1 MKNLLILK
9 LMLFVSILLG
19 FNEIKA
25 QSENFSV
32 NQVSYLDI
40 DSAITP
46 GTLEYLQTH
55 LKNIP
60 KSTLV
65 IIRMNTPGGLVTT
78 TKEIISAINEHP
90 APKVIWVAPS
100 GASAASAGAIISAA
114 ADFIVMSPGSTIGA
128 ATPVGINEDIKES
141 DAKNKILNDLVAL
154 IESLSTMRGRNPTPF
169 KEMITEAKS
178 FGADE
183 AKKKGVSLGNAES
196 TQDILDLLKGKTFK
210 RKGVEYTLNFSSALD
225 FVVHEL
231 TLYQKILSTLAQ
243 PQLAYILFLVGI
255 ALLYFELQAP
265 GGYIAGGLGLI
276 SLLIAAI
283 SFQVLPLNWGALAL
297 IILGVVLFVLE
308 IYITSYGLL
317 SVGGVISL
325 TLGSLFLF
333 QAEHALILPPKAV
346 ILSTL
351 FSILFVMGCLSYFFF
366 KTRRTNQDS
375 FFSPLGKEGVV
386 LKKTPHHFQ
395 VKVEG
400 QIWRATSEDDLTEHD
415 KIVVTHYDDKKL
427 ELGIS
432 KMTRS

>member
-1 MKNLLILK
+1 
-9 LMLFVSILLG
+9 MLFVSILLG

-25 QSENFSV
+25 QPENFSV
-32 NQVSYLDI
+32 NQISYLDI

-46 GTLEYLQTH
+46 ATLEYLQTH

-78 TKEIISAINEHP
+78 TKEIIAALNSHP
-90 APKVIWVAPS
+90 APKVIWVTPS

-141 DAKNKILNDLVAL
+141 DGKNKILNDLIAL
-154 IESLSTMRGRNPTPF
+154 VESLSTMRGRDPAPF
-169 KEMITEAKS
+169 KEMITTAKS
-178 FGADE
+178 FGASE
-183 AKKKGVSLGNAES
+183 AQKKGVSLGDAES
-196 TQDILDLLKGKTFK
+196 TQDILDLLAKATFK
-210 RKGVEYTLNFSSALD
+210 RQGVDYTLKYSQAID
-225 FVVHEL
+225 YVVHEL

-243 PQLAYILFLVGI
+243 PQLAYILFLIGV

-276 SLLIAAI
+276 SLVIAAI
-283 SFQVLPLNWGALAL
+283 SFQVLPLNWGAFAL
-297 IILGVVLFVLE
+297 IILGIVLFVLE

-351 FSILFVMGCLSYFFF
+351 FSILIVMGGISYFFV
-366 KTRRTNQDS
+366 KTRRINEDS
-375 FFSPLGKEGVV
+375 FFSPLGKEGII
-386 LKKTPHHFQ
+386 LRKTPPHYQ

-400 QIWRATSEDDLTEHD
+400 QIWRATSEEELNENEEV
-415 KIVVTHYDDKKL
+415 VVTQYDDKKL

-432 KMTRS
+432 KLTRS